1 MDKRNGSQKLKEKQT
16 NKTKNQTH
24 SPHFGKKKCDNNLQ
38 SLVFKHTLPSLPYR
52 KIMFKLITMPQTST
66 ARAKD

>member
-16 NKTKNQTH
+16 NKKTPNTH
-24 SPHFGKKKCDNNLQ
+24 TSFWEKKMRQ
-38 SLVFKHTLPSLPYR
+38 SQSFVFKHTLPSLPDH